1 MYEYGYTV
9 PQGGSHVKRIRAVLD
24 EPGADLPVLVV
35 EECRDLLEQ
44 IGERS
49 TRINLKT
56 EKVKQLALKADK
68 AAPKKRRAG
77 KQATRYQ
84 PTGKGNDGWNS
95 KLAKRAKEKVAA
107 ASKHAAE

>member
-9 PQGGSHVKRIRAVLD
+9 PQGGSHIKRIKAILD

-68 AAPKKRRAG
+68 ARRLKNAELASKRHAISQPANAMMAGIQSWLNVRKKR
-77 KQATRYQ
+77 
-84 PTGKGNDGWNS
+84 
-95 KLAKRAKEKVAA
+95 
-107 ASKHAAE
+107 